1 MPGLRAVGKLT
12 APLVITQRKERAM
25 SSSQADDK
33 AQNDRDKWEH
43 EQQDNSAGVMGRA
56 GR

>member
-1 MPGLRAVGKLT
+1 
-12 APLVITQRKERAM
+12 M

-33 AQNDRDKWEH
+33 AQNDRDKWED

-56 GR
+56 GKG